1 MTTGL
6 YLTSRRSFI
15 TLASLSTA
23 ASFIP
28 HKLFAE
34 ELGIVPMMVN
44 AAANAKIAVS
54 HLRQNISV
62 LEGSG
67 GNIAVLTGKDGKLL
81 VDAGFS
87 VSRKGVLDA
96 LASINRD
103 PIRHL
108 IDSHWHIDHTDG
120 NAWLHDAGATIIA
133 QEKTREHLSV
143 MKRVDGWDYNVPTVP
158 YGALPTTVFDADHQM
173 QINNT
178 NIVLKH
184 YAPAHTDSD
193 ISVHFADADVLH
205 VADTWWN
212 GAYPF
217 IDYSTGGSID
227 GSIRAAE
234 DNVAM
239 VTDKTIV
246 IPGHGPVGDK
256 SGLIEFRD
264 MLVTIRQNVA
274 ALKQRGR
281 TLDET
286 VAGKPTQA
294 FDAKWGQFLITPAK
308 FTALVY
314 RGV

>member
-103 PIRHL
+103 PI
-108 IDSHWHIDHTDG
+108 
-120 NAWLHDAGATIIA
+120 
-133 QEKTREHLSV
+133 
-143 MKRVDGWDYNVPTVP
+143 
-158 YGALPTTVFDADHQM
+158 
-173 QINNT
+173 
-178 NIVLKH
+178 
-184 YAPAHTDSD
+184 
-193 ISVHFADADVLH
+193 
-205 VADTWWN
+205 
-212 GAYPF
+212 
-217 IDYSTGGSID
+217 SI
-227 GSIRAAE
+227 
-234 DNVAM
+234 
-239 VTDKTIV
+239 T
-246 IPGHGPVGDK
+246 
-256 SGLIEFRD
+256 
-264 MLVTIRQNVA
+264 
-274 ALKQRGR
+274 
-281 TLDET
+281 
-286 VAGKPTQA
+286 
-294 FDAKWGQFLITPAK
+294 
-308 FTALVY
+308 
-314 RGV
+314 